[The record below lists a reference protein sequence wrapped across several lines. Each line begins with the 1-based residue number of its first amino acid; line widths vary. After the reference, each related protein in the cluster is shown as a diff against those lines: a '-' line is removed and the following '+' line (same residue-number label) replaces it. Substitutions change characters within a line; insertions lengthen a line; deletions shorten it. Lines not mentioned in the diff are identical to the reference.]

1 MRSIIIILLTVWSS
15 LLYAAEKLT
24 LADFMNDIRQQLI
37 ILERQGDDQPAQII
51 IKNIH
56 VEMDVIAEKNPDGNT
71 EFYVIEGM
79 VDKKNVV
86 TQKLSFDVELTT
98 NVTSQRVGKR
108 YKSYS
113 TQKNYYDPG
122 YNRLLPGRSR
132 PYYNHQYL
140 PDIHPVILLNEGR

>member
-1 MRSIIIILLTVWSS
+1 MRSTIIILLTVWSS
-15 LLYAAEKLT
+15 FSYADEKLT
-24 LADFMNDIRQQLI
+24 LADFMKDIRHQFV
-37 ILERQGDDQPAQII
+37 ILEAQGDDQPTQLT

-56 VEMDVIAEKNPDGNT
+56 VEMNVIAEKTPDGNT

-79 VDKKNVV
+79 VDKKNIV

-98 NVTSQRVGKR
+98 NASSQHANKG

-113 TQKNYYDPG
+113 TPQPYYDPR
-122 YNRLLPGRSR
+122 YNRSLPGRSG
-132 PYYNHQYL
+132 PYYNHQYM